1 MEPKQTKFARG
12 MIAAVLTAGVGFAG
26 GSFCAFFL
34 LLLYDRWNDR
44 QISMVHLMLAP
55 LGGLAVAL
63 VTVIWLGRYF
73 WVRYSPTITDDSRR
87 SSSWT
92 TQIKR

>member
-73 WVRYSPTITDDSRR
+73 WVRYFAGDADAAPDSK
-87 SSSWT
+87 SWT
-92 TQIKR
+92 AGNER